1 MGASCCA
8 GDPSQ
13 ERLIKTDIDTEK
25 SKEGPTPTDKTES
38 SNNSSTTAE
47 YNTTSIITK
56 KQSIPDDSYLKPTNN
71 ETELEESLQ
80 VPTGSV
86 LDTVNDH
93 EPVVHS
99 EYEDNEDEYTINNQN
114 EPGNENINENGYDD
128 DNKQKEEDDN
138 NNENN
143 NDEYNKQEEEPPKA
157 EEEPKEEE
165 EPKPEEAI

>member
-114 EPGNENINENGYDD
+114 EPGNENINENGYNND
-128 DNKQKEEDDN
+128 DNKQKKN
-138 NNENN
+138 VRRTTRLNARPAG
-143 NDEYNKQEEEPPKA
+143 KGRWPGGGGGGG
-157 EEEPKEEE
+157 
-165 EPKPEEAI
+165 